1 MHQHGNGGKE
11 RESHPRNLSRR
22 PIITGVAIAVTLS
35 IIVSLIA
42 SFRTTQ
48 KINFAWEAETVDND
62 NRDGGDYG
70 KGGSDDVATY
80 SDSLTHKTGNR
91 RWKSGG
97 RRSDRKNRK
106 RVAFCCDRCAPD
118 PRWWANF
125 VFGVVPKYVGLE
137 NFEKSISSDDDEY
150 DNVQN
155 GFEQND
161 SSCIP
166 VAGVEARS
174 LSFPTCNSVHELGFD
189 RDAFRTDISEQK
201 AAAEGNDY
209 RSRNIQFLGN
219 GNWRDVWRVKNV
231 MRMTED
237 DKEFVVLKMLRY
249 KRRHERISFNKHRID
264 SLVMEELTGSPF
276 VTDIHSFCGNS
287 VVNEFG
293 MISSSNLR
301 DGYVSVT
308 DRLYLAAQAATGVA
322 DLHGIVLDGGN
333 KTHLEFVVEEHQ
345 RSAALVHLDIKPGNF
360 IVTGKR
366 IMKVHD
372 FNLARF
378 LEKNVTSGNLCF
390 MKRSDCGIVS
400 YSL

>member
-1 MHQHGNGGKE
+1 MQFSLLSSTWQRYLADARKKMNHFYAFLNFP
-11 RESHPRNLSRR
+11 SFVLNLPRFSTMR
-22 PIITGVAIAVTLS
+22 TL
-35 IIVSLIA
+35 
-42 SFRTTQ
+42 
-48 KINFAWEAETVDND
+48 
-62 NRDGGDYG
+62 
-70 KGGSDDVATY
+70 
-80 SDSLTHKTGNR
+80 
-91 RWKSGG
+91 
-97 RRSDRKNRK
+97 
-106 RVAFCCDRCAPD
+106 
-118 PRWWANF
+118 
-125 VFGVVPKYVGLE
+125 
-137 NFEKSISSDDDEY
+137 
-150 DNVQN
+150 
-155 GFEQND
+155 
-161 SSCIP
+161 
-166 VAGVEARS
+166 
-174 LSFPTCNSVHELGFD
+174 
-189 RDAFRTDISEQK
+189 
-201 AAAEGNDY
+201 
-209 RSRNIQFLGN
+209 
-219 GNWRDVWRVKNV
+219 
-231 MRMTED
+231 
-237 DKEFVVLKMLRY
+237 LKRY